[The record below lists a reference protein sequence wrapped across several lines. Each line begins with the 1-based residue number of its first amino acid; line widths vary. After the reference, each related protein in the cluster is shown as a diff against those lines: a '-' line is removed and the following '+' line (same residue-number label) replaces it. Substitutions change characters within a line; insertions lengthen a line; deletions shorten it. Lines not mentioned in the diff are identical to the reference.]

1 MKAILAAGE
10 NVVMIGAMEIR
21 DIVSRLEEIGTLLEL
36 TGENPFKVRAYQSG
50 ARALESLEEDLDTL
64 IAEERLGEVKGI
76 GKALTE
82 KIITLRESGELPF
95 YDNLRESIPDGLI
108 EMLEIPGFG
117 PKKIRKVHESLGI
130 ETIDELQAACES
142 GAIAELPG
150 FGKKSAENILS
161 GIANRI
167 AYGQRHLWWDV
178 RETALPL
185 LEGLRS
191 LPEVERAE
199 VAGSFRRSR
208 ETVGDLDFIV
218 GSSKPGPIMDWFI
231 RQPNVVEVTAHGE
244 TKSSVRFEGGLQAD
258 LRVVPDDRFVF
269 ALHHFTGSKD
279 HNVKMRQRAL
289 SQGLSLSEWGIF
301 NKDEEEPEGSR
312 PYDRPLARSGIK
324 EEADLFKALGL
335 DYITPEM
342 REGLDELELAESQ
355 SLPELLEYADLT
367 GTFHNHTRASDGHN
381 TLEEMARAAKELG
394 LDYIGIADHSKAS
407 FQANGLDEERLLQQV
422 EQIRALNEEA
432 GDKAH
437 LFAGSEVDILKDGS
451 LDFDKS
457 VTAQLDYCVLSVHG
471 SMSGMSEEE
480 MTRRIIRAIET
491 DTGCLKIL
499 GHLTGRLL
507 LRREGYAVNH
517 RQVIEAAAANGV
529 MIELNANPWRM
540 DMDWR
545 YWRQAAEAGVP
556 CVITPDAHDT
566 DHLEYLRCG
575 VQSARKAGLTAGD
588 VFNTQS
594 LDSVQKLIMKHR
606 T

>member
-1 MKAILAAGE
+1 MRATLAERADLPFTRQ
-10 NVVMIGAMEIR
+10 MEVR
-21 DIVSRLEEIGTLLEL
+21 KIVSLLEEVGTLLEL
-36 TGENPFKVRAYQSG
+36 NGENPFKVRAYQSG
-50 ARALESLEEDLDTL
+50 ARALESLEEDLDRL
-64 IAEERLGEVKGI
+64 IEEDRLGDVKGI

-82 KIITLRESGELPF
+82 KIITLRETGNLPF
-95 YDNLRESIPDGLI
+95 YDKLRASTPDGLM

-117 PKKIRKVHESLGI
+117 PKKIRKVHEALGI
-130 ETIDELQAACES
+130 ETMDALQAACES

-150 FGKKSAENILS
+150 FGKKSAENILK

-167 AYGQRHLWWDV
+167 AYGKRHLWWDV
-178 RETALPL
+178 REVALPL

-191 LPEVERAE
+191 LPQVERAE

-218 GSSKPGPIMDWFI
+218 GSGSPGPIMDWFV
-231 RQPNVVEVTAHGE
+231 RQPNVAEVTAHGE
-244 TKSSVRFEGGLQAD
+244 TKSSVRFDGGLQAD

-289 SQGLSLSEWGIF
+289 TMGLSLSEWGIF
-301 NKDEEEPEGSR
+301 NKDEEEPEGGK
-312 PYDRPLARSGIK
+312 PYDRPLAKSGIK
-324 EEADLFKALGL
+324 EEADLFAALGL

-342 REGLDELELAESQ
+342 REGLDELELAEEHQ
-355 SLPELLEYADLT
+355 LPELVVFNDLQ
-367 GTFHNHTRASDGHN
+367 GTFHNHTKASDGYN
-381 TLEEMARAAKELG
+381 SLEEMAEAAAGLG
-394 LDYIGIADHSKAS
+394 LEYIGIADHSKAS
-407 FQANGLDEERLLQQV
+407 FQANGLNEDRLARQV
-422 EQIRALNEEA
+422 DQIRALNKDRGKRA
-432 GDKAH
+432 W

-451 LDFDKS
+451 LDFEKS
-457 VTAQLDYCVLSVHG
+457 VTSQLDYCVLSVHA

-480 MTRRIIRAIET
+480 MTARIIRAIET

-517 RQVIEAAAANGV
+517 RRVIEAAAANGV

-545 YWRQAAEAGVP
+545 YWRMAAEAGVP

-566 DHLEYLRCG
+566 EHLQFLRGG
-575 VQSARKAGLTAGD
+575 VQAARKAGLTKAQI
-588 VFNTQS
+588 FNTLS
-594 LDSVQKLIMKHR
+594 LDEAKARLARQP
-606 T
+606 

>member
-1 MKAILAAGE
+1 
-10 NVVMIGAMEIR
+10 MEVK
-21 DIVSRLEEIGTLLEL
+21 DIVSLLEEIGVLLEL
-36 TGENPFKVRAYQSG
+36 RGDNPFKVRAYQSG
-50 ARALESLEEDLDTL
+50 ARALESLEEDLDLL
-64 IAEERLGEVKGI
+64 IEEDRLGEVKGI

-95 YDNLRESIPDGLI
+95 YDDLRESIPDGLI

-117 PKKIRKVHESLGI
+117 PKKIRKVHEALGI
-130 ETIDELQAACES
+130 DTIDALQAVCES
-142 GAIAELPG
+142 GEIAELPG
-150 FGKKSAENILS
+150 FGKKSAENILK

-167 AYGQRHLWWDV
+167 AYGKRHLWWDV
-178 RETALPL
+178 RTQALPL
-185 LEGLRS
+185 LEELRS

-218 GSSKPGPIMDWFI
+218 GSSKPGPIMDWFVN
-231 RQPNVVEVTAHGE
+231 QPDVAEVTAHGE

-301 NKDEEEPEGSR
+301 NKDEEEPETGR
-312 PYDRPLARSGIK
+312 PYDRPLARKGIK
-324 EEADLFKALGL
+324 EEADLFRALGL

-342 REGLDELELAESQ
+342 REGLDELELAESE
-355 SLPELLEYADLT
+355 SLPELVTYEDLQ
-367 GTFHNHTRASDGHN
+367 GTFHNHTKASDGRN
-381 TLEEMARAAKELG
+381 TLKEMAEAAKAMG

-407 FQANGLDEERLLQQV
+407 FQANGLDAERLSAQV
-422 EQIRALNEEA
+422 DEIDTLNKAANA
-432 GDKAH
+432 GQAW
-437 LFAGSEVDILKDGS
+437 LFSGSEVDILRDGS

-457 VTAQLDYCVLSVHG
+457 VTSQLDYCVLSVHA

-480 MTRRIIRAIET
+480 MTHRIIRAIEA

-517 RQVIEAAAANGV
+517 RHVIEAAAANKV

-545 YWRQAAEAGVP
+545 YWRQAAEAGVS
-556 CVITPDAHDT
+556 CVINPDAHDIK
-566 DHLEYLRCG
+566 HLEFLRCG
-575 VQSARKAGLTAGD
+575 VQAARKAGLEAGNI
-588 VFNTQS
+588 FNTLPLETVKELLLEAS
-594 LDSVQKLIMKHR
+594 I
-606 T
+606 